1 MTTIEITA
9 DELVV
14 HVRGVERVL
23 ALRSELRVP
32 LAHVLGAEPS
42 PPEVRQRWRDLLRA
56 HVPGTDLPFVLMEG
70 SFLFR
75 GGELA
80 FWDVRDPD
88 RTVLVRL
95 DHERYRTLVLQVDDP
110 AATAAAIDAAV
121 AARPGQSP
129 R

>member
-1 MTTIEITA
+1 MATIEITP

-14 HVRGVERVL
+14 HVTGVQRVL

-42 PPEVRQRWRDLLRA
+42 PPEVRQRWRDLLRV

-75 GGELA
+75 GGELG
-80 FWDVRDPD
+80 FWDVHDPD

-95 DHERYRTLVLQVDDP
+95 DHERYQSLVLQVEDP
-110 AATAAAIDAAV
+110 AAAAASIQAAV
-121 AARPGQSP
+121 AAAGKGPS
-129 R
+129 